1 VTLFDVLKL
10 LHVSSAFLSIAGF
23 SLRGF
28 WMASGNPLLQ
38 HRAAKVLPHMIDTLL
53 LCSAIGML
61 LVWQVS
67 PLQQGWLIAKILA
80 LLLYIGLGLVA
91 LRFGKSRGVKVS
103 AWLLALFTAGY
114 IVSVAYSK
122 SPLGFLAFLLA

>member
-1 VTLFDVLKL
+1 MTLFGFLKL
-10 LHVSSAFLSIAGF
+10 LHVSSAFLSIVGF
-23 SLRGF
+23 FLRGL

-38 HRAAKVLPHMIDTLL
+38 HRAAKVLPHVIDTLL

-67 PLQQGWLIAKILA
+67 PWQQGWLSAKILA
-80 LLLYIGLGLVA
+80 LVLYIGLGLVA
-91 LRFGKSRGVKVS
+91 LRCGKSRRVKVS

-114 IVSVAYSK
+114 IVAVAYSK
-122 SPLGFLAFLLA
+122 SPLGLLALLVA